1 MDVAD
6 FSDSPA
12 DATVD
17 AQWALR
23 IAAVDLAG
31 IGGVRLRAAP
41 GSARDEW
48 LAALRAALPEGTP
61 WRRVPSHIGDERLL
75 GGIDLAATLRDGHMV
90 MQPGVLAQAH
100 GGAVILAMAERCD
113 VGIASRIA
121 QVVDAGSIV
130 VQHAGA
136 AEVQPARIGVVA
148 LDEGTADDASLP
160 GAIAE
165 RLGIDLRLAQSRPR
179 LDAPPV
185 SSTHRDA
192 VDRARA
198 LLPQVEASDAIL
210 TALCEGAQAMGIE
223 SLRAPSLA
231 WRVACIAA
239 ALDGRRDVC
248 ASDAAL
254 AARLVLGPRA
264 RAWPRVPGSSGEE
277 PLPDLPDADTEP
289 ADETA
294 ASHRSEDAGEPRK
307 TETRDEAMSERLLA
321 AVAVAL
327 PEALL
332 ASIAAGG
339 SACKTSAAVTGR
351 SGAARRSAAR
361 GRPIGSTRGA
371 LRGGARLDLLAT
383 LRAAAPWQALR
394 RRESPSCRAGFL
406 VRGDDFH
413 VRRFRERREST
424 TVFAVDASGSQALHR
439 LAETK
444 GAVELLLADCYVRRD
459 RVAVIAFR
467 GAQAQLLL
475 APTRSLVHARRSL
488 AGLPGGGGTPLA
500 SGLAAARE
508 LATTIL
514 RSGGTPLLVLL
525 TDGSANVALDG
536 AGGRE
541 HAFSDALAMARAWA
555 SLGASSL
562 VIDTAPRAHEQA
574 RALAQAMDARYLALP
589 GADAHRLA
597 ESIANSGA
605 ALDARPRSKP
615 AAAHVVG
622 R

>member
-1 MDVAD
+1 MGAAEFFDSRGDVPTDAD
-6 FSDSPA
+6 
-12 DATVD
+12 
-17 AQWALR
+17 WALR

-41 GSARDEW
+41 GPARDEW
-48 LAALRAALPEGTP
+48 LAALRAALPDGTP

-75 GGIDLAATLRDGHMV
+75 GGIDLAATLRQGNVV

-113 VGIASRIA
+113 VGVASRIA
-121 QVVDAGSIV
+121 QVVDAGSV
-130 VQHAGA
+130 VVLHAGLID
-136 AEVQPARIGVVA
+136 VQPARIGVVA
-148 LDEGTADDASLP
+148 LDEASGEDAPLP

-165 RLGIDLRLAQSRPR
+165 RLGIDLRLAVSRPR
-179 LDAPPV
+179 FGAPAA
-185 SSTHRDA
+185 SSPHRDA

-198 LLPQVEASDAIL
+198 LLPQVEANDAIV
-210 TALCEGAQAMGIE
+210 TALCEAALALGIA

-239 ALDGRRDVC
+239 ALDGRREVL
-248 ASDAAL
+248 APDAAL

-264 RAWPRVPGSSGEE
+264 RTRPRDPASSDEEPAPDRQGEE
-277 PLPDLPDADTEP
+277 PQSAGES
-289 ADETA
+289 A
-294 ASHRSEDAGEPRK
+294 ASPGPQDAGEPLDA
-307 TETRDEAMSERLLA
+307 TTRDEAMSERLLEAA
-321 AVAVAL
+321 AVSL
-327 PEALL
+327 PKALL
-332 ASIAAGG
+332 ASIAAGM
-339 SACKTSAAVTGR
+339 ATRKTPATTPGR
-351 SGAARRSAAR
+351 SGSARRSAVR
-361 GRPIGSTRGA
+361 GRPIGSARGA

-383 LRAAAPWQALR
+383 LRAAAPWQAMR
-394 RRESPSCRAGFL
+394 RRESPSCREGFL
-406 VRGDDFH
+406 VRSDDFH

-475 APTRSLVHARRSL
+475 APTRSLVHARRGL

-508 LATTIL
+508 LAATIL
-514 RSGGTPLLVLL
+514 RDGGTPLLVLL

-541 HAFSDALAMARAWA
+541 RAFSDALATARAWA
-555 SLGASSL
+555 GLGASSL
-562 VIDTAPRAHEQA
+562 VVDTAPRAHEQA
-574 RALAQAMDARYLALP
+574 RALARAMEARYIALP
-589 GADAHRLA
+589 DADAHALA
-597 ESIANSGA
+597 KSIAGSGA
-605 ALDARPRSKP
+605 A
-615 AAAHVVG
+615 
-622 R
+622 